1 MTLAAFVPVYATLA
15 DLQAYA
21 PAEIASELPVE
32 PEATRVLTSASMTI
46 YKASMTAIYQVDS
59 NGMPST
65 EPFITG
71 FKRATCAQ
79 VVWWLET
86 GDELGIAGQYASVSI
101 GGVTLARGGRGD
113 ATTVNGVQL
122 APQAAIELQ
131 TCMARPNTV
140 TQIYP
145 WEQAWP

>member
-1 MTLAAFVPVYATLA
+1 MTGPFVPLYATRA
-15 DLQAYA
+15 DLLAYV
-21 PAEIASELPVE
+21 PADIAAEVPTD
-32 PEATRVLTSASMTI
+32 PEATRLLTNASMTI
-46 YKASMTAIYQVDS
+46 YRATMTAIYQTGTDS
-59 NGMPST
+59 LPSQ

-79 VVWWLET
+79 AVWWLET
-86 GDELGIAGQYASVSI
+86 GDELGIFGQFANVGI
-101 GGVTLARGGRGD
+101 GGLTLARGGRGD
-113 ATTVNGVQL
+113 VTTVNGVQL

-140 TQIYP
+140 AQIYP

>member
-1 MTLAAFVPVYATLA
+1 MTGPFVPIYATRA
-15 DLQAYA
+15 DLLAYV
-21 PAEIASELPVE
+21 PADIASEVPAD
-32 PEATRVLTSASMTI
+32 PEATRLLTSASMTI
-46 YKASMTAIYQVDS
+46 YKATMTATYQTGSD
-59 NGMPST
+59 NLPSQ

-79 VVWWLET
+79 AVWWLET
-86 GDELGIAGQYASVSI
+86 GDELGQVGQYASVGI
-101 GGVTLARGGRGD
+101 GGVSLTRGGRGD
-113 ATTVNGVQL
+113 STMLTGMQL

>member
-1 MTLAAFVPVYATLA
+1 MTSAFVPIYATLA
-15 DLQAYA
+15 DLTAYA
-21 PAEIASELPVE
+21 PAEIQSELPAGT
-32 PEATRVLTSASMTI
+32 EATRILTSASMTI
-46 YKASMTAIYQVDS
+46 YKATKTAIYQTD
-59 NGMPST
+59 NTGLPST

-86 GDELGIAGQYASVSI
+86 SDELGIAGSFANVSI

-113 ATTVNGVQL
+113 TTTVTGVQL
-122 APQAAIELQ
+122 APQALIELEMCQ
-131 TCMARPNTV
+131 ARPNTV
-140 TQIYP
+140 AQIYP

>member
-1 MTLAAFVPVYATLA
+1 MTSAFVPVYATVT

-21 PAEIASELPVE
+21 PAELSSELPTGA
-32 PEATRVLTSASMTI
+32 EATRLLTSASMTI
-46 YKASMTAIYQVDS
+46 YRATMTAVYQTDTT
-59 NGMPST
+59 GLPST

-79 VVWWLET
+79 AVWWLET
-86 GDELGIAGQYASVSI
+86 GDELGQVGQYASISI
-101 GGVTLARGGRGD
+101 GGVTLSRGGRGD
-113 ATTVNGVQL
+113 VTTVNGVQL

-140 TQIYP
+140 AQIYP

>member
-1 MTLAAFVPVYATLA
+1 MTGPFVPIYATRA
-15 DLQAYA
+15 DLLAYV
-21 PAEIASELPVE
+21 PADITSEVPAD
-32 PEATRVLTSASMTI
+32 PEATRLLTSASMTI
-46 YKASMTAIYQVDS
+46 YRATMTAIYQTDS
-59 NGMPST
+59 TQQPSQ

-79 VVWWLET
+79 AVWWLET
-86 GDELGIAGQYASVSI
+86 GDELGIFGQFANVGI
-101 GGVTLARGGRGD
+101 GGLTLARGGRGD
-113 ATTVNGVQL
+113 VTTVNGVQL